1 MSFVIL
7 VVLHTLDATFLH
19 LGVAAY
25 VGVRK
30 PPALDKENFNSKQ
43 QDGYSHQNQCQKSI
57 FTTLFLKKHANLKNV
72 SDKLPII

>member
-7 VVLHTLDATFLH
+7 IVLHTLDATFLH

-43 QDGYSHQNQCQKSI
+43 QDGYTHQNQCQK
-57 FTTLFLKKHANLKNV
+57 
-72 SDKLPII
+72 